1 MNIIK
6 KYFRNI
12 SFIKYG
18 FRFSDISVKN
28 SKKLKNIAKT
38 DFIYKNEENSENQS
52 VKLELSDKEKEE
64 VESVKISCKVF

>member
-6 KYFRNI
+6 KYFNI

-28 SKKLKNIAKT
+28 CKKLKNIAKT
-38 DFIYKNEENSENQS
+38 DFIYKNEENRENQS
-52 VKLELSDKEKEE
+52 EKLKLSDKEKEE
-64 VESVKISCKVF
+64 VESVKISCKIF